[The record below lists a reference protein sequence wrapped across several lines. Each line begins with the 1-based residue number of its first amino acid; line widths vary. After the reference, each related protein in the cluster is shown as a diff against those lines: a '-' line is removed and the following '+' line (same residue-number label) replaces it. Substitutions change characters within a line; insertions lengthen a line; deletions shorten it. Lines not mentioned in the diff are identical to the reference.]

1 MPPFE
6 LTAGQCVRHMSPSAA
21 AAIPARAAA
30 TVHPLRRLLS
40 GPSDLSIA
48 ASERAADGFY
58 GALIDTSAGPLQLRQ
73 IHARLLTAGLHRRGF
88 LVTKLIHACSR
99 LRQTGHGR
107 RLFEG
112 HPYPDIFLFN
122 AAIKLHA
129 ADGDAPS
136 ALALYAGML
145 RAGVRPDGFTVPS
158 VVRACGAAATAP
170 AIQAV
175 HAQVF
180 RQGFSSDVFVQNGLV
195 AVYCKYARLEIARKM
210 FDGLPDRDKDV
221 ISWTCVISGYSQSGR
236 PLEALD
242 LFSKMRSTEHALS
255 PDFVAL
261 VSLLKACADL
271 GDLLRGRYLHGL
283 AVKGGLEREEDLQ
296 IALVAFYAK
305 CGELGH
311 ARALFDARSTRP
323 LIMWNAMISG
333 YAKNGL
339 PEEAVELFRRL
350 TSSRLRPDSV
360 TLRAAIMAAAQV
372 GSLETATW
380 MEAHARSGELVLHHE
395 DAAFVDT
402 ALIDMYCKCGS
413 IEHARKL
420 FDGMPHKDVVAW
432 SAIIAGY
439 GLHGRGHE
447 ALRLFEQMKLA
458 GVAPNDVTFL
468 AALSACCH
476 AGLVEEGRRLFAC
489 MGAHGVVPRRR
500 HYACAVDL
508 LARAGR
514 LEEAC
519 ELIAG
524 MPAAPTAAAW
534 GALLSAC
541 RLHGDVQTGALAAAR
556 VVALD
561 PSSAGHLVQL
571 SNLYAAAGMWGDA
584 AGVRVLMRERG
595 LVKASGS
602 SAVEVG
608 GRRQEFRCGDQSHP
622 ASVEIYQMLGV
633 LEMVSKEA
641 ASTDK
646 SHEFF

>member
-1 MPPFE
+1 MNPF
-6 LTAGQCVRHMSPSAA
+6 SAA
-21 AAIPARAAA
+21 AALPARTAA
-30 TVHPLRRLLS
+30 TVHPLPRRLLLS
-40 GPSDLSIA
+40 GSCSLSLT
-48 ASERAADGFY
+48 ASERAADGSY
-58 GALIDTSAGPLQLRQ
+58 GSLIDSASPLQLRQ

-107 RLFEG
+107 LLFEG
-112 HPYPDIFLFN
+112 HPDPDIFLFN

-129 ADGDAPS
+129 ADGDAPR

-145 RAGVRPDGFTVPS
+145 RTGVRPDEFTIPS
-158 VVRACGAAATAP
+158 VIRACGGGGAAAP

-180 RQGFSSDVFVQNGLV
+180 RQGLSSDVFVQNGLV
-195 AVYCKYARLEIARKM
+195 AAYCKCARLEIARKM
-210 FDGLPDRDKDV
+210 FDGLPERDKDV
-221 ISWTCVISGYSQSGR
+221 VSWTCVISGYSQSGR
-236 PLEALD
+236 PLEALE
-242 LFSKMRSTEHALS
+242 LFTKMRSSEHALS

-261 VSLLKACADL
+261 VSLVKACADL
-271 GDLLRGRYLHGL
+271 GDLPRGRYVHGL

-296 IALVAFYAK
+296 IALMAFYAK

-311 ARALFDARSTRP
+311 ARALFDDCSTRP

-333 YAKNGL
+333 YVKNGL
-339 PEEAVELFRRL
+339 PEEAVELFHRL

-360 TLRAAIMAAAQV
+360 TVRAVIMAAAQV

-380 MEAHARSGELVLHHE
+380 MEALARSGELVLHHE

-413 IEHARKL
+413 IERARKV
-420 FDGMPHKDVVAW
+420 FDGMPHRDVVAW

-447 ALRLFEQMKLA
+447 ALHLFEQMKLS

-468 AALSACCH
+468 AALSACGH
-476 AGLVEEGRRLFAC
+476 AGLVEEGQRLFAC
-489 MGAHGVVPRRR
+489 MGVHGVVPRRR

-622 ASVEIYQMLGV
+622 ASGEIYQMLGV

-641 ASTDK
+641 TSTDDK
-646 SHEFF
+646 SYEIL